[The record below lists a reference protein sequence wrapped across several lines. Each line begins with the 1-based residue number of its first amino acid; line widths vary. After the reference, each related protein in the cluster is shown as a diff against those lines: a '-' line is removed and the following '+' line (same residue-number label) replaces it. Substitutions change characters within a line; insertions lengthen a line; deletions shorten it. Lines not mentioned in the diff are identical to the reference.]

1 MCAKEAAQLQ
11 AEDLLKL
18 RAEIAAMAEIQ
29 EQSRDDQAHL
39 QDTLQDTTADL
50 HELQVSLH
58 CSDARNQ
65 SNARSSFLK
74 QQRCYPD

>member
-1 MCAKEAAQLQ
+1 MCAKEAARLQ

-18 RAEIAAMAEIQ
+18 RAEIATMAEIQ

-50 HELQVSLH
+50 HELQVWRKISMLVVTQLLDG
-58 CSDARNQ
+58 CPC
-65 SNARSSFLK
+65 RS
-74 QQRCYPD
+74 RDVV